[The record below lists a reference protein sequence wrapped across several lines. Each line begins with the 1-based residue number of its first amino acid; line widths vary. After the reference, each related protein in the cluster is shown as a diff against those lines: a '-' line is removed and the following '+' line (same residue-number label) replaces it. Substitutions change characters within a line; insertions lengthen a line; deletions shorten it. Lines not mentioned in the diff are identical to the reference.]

1 MITVNKVQV
10 PINAEQDNN
19 KNKTTWLNG
28 KYVSLDEG
36 PAVTLFIGHTKETV
50 IEADGR
56 EMEIALAFP
65 VRVVKPVTRNKAINA
80 AEMEA
85 YGLTSALEVASLN
98 ASLSRKFR
106 EDINDTEVKEHDEFI
121 SWVKAELDEIG
132 LSSHDGYKP
141 DTTQPGLQD
150 VMALSKMLYSTANLL
165 AESAVKVKN
174 FAPVWGEEGAEFGKE
189 VDTGFRLRIVEKEK
203 DVNDLFEVIQKHT
216 IQSQWKPGSTGTES
230 IYKRIDEQHAGT
242 KEDPIPYPADGNM
255 SLELGKYYKEDG
267 ITYEC
272 IEATTPLYAK
282 LRDCPRYAKAIE

>member
-1 MITVNKVQV
+1 MNTVNKVQV

-106 EDINDTEVKEHDEFI
+106 EDINDTEVIEHDEFI

-150 VMALSKMLYSTANLL
+150 VMALSKMLYSTANLP

-242 KEDPIPYPADGNM
+242 KEDPIPYPAV
-255 SLELGKYYKEDG
+255 
-267 ITYEC
+267 
-272 IEATTPLYAK
+272 
-282 LRDCPRYAKAIE
+282 

>member
-1 MITVNKVQV
+1 MITVNKIQV
-10 PINAEQDNN
+10 PISIEQDNN
-19 KNKTTWLNG
+19 KNKTRWLNG
-28 KYVSLDEG
+28 KCVSLDEG
-36 PAVTLFIGHTKETV
+36 PAVTLYIGHTKDTV
-50 IEADGR
+50 VESDGR

-65 VRVVKPVTRNKAINA
+65 VRVIKPITRNKVINA

-106 EDINDTEVKEHDEFI
+106 ADINDTEVKEHDEFI

-132 LSSHDGYKP
+132 LLSHDGYKP

-150 VMALSKMLYSTANLL
+150 VMDLSKMLYSTANLP

-174 FAPVWGEEGAEFGKE
+174 FAPIWGEKGAEFGKE
-189 VDTGFRLRIVEKEK
+189 VNTGFRLRVVEQEKE
-203 DVNDLFEVIQKHT
+203 VNDLFEVIQKHT
-216 IQSQWKPGSTGTES
+216 LQSQWKPGVGTES

-242 KEDPIPYPADGNM
+242 KDDPIPYPADGNM

-282 LRDCPRYAKAIE
+282 LRDCPRYAKPIA